1 MLPVVQCSLVT
12 LRHSCQWMVVH
23 TCMEFTNTGRNRR
36 ISRRL
41 TAYTDVGRAADV
53 ATLRLIETLVVVSL
67 IPIHLNRTDSFIRG
81 QLASVIW
88 DHLYNRTPLS
98 PPASSLPHPEV
109 HQGHQAGHHLHT
121 SH

>member
-1 MLPVVQCSLVT
+1 
-12 LRHSCQWMVVH
+12 
-23 TCMEFTNTGRNRR
+23 MEFTNTGRNRR